1 MAFMGEIRDI
11 GVADLLYLLAIR
23 QQSGRLS
30 ITANGDEVSIF
41 IDYGRMVVVTSSNPS
56 FRLGRMLI
64 QLDYLSDAQ
73 LRDALKFQEHQGAG
87 RSLGSIL
94 VHENFVTDQQLSHCI
109 EEQCIEVLARIIAVD
124 NGVFVFHL
132 GEKVAPRTEM
142 IPLNS
147 DRILLEAT
155 RRTDALAALK
165 SALPDPLVPLT
176 VTDLVDRYAEEL
188 TDIEVQ
194 ITALLFE
201 NPTNLRDLEMAVA
214 GPDIDIWRA
223 IVGLRG
229 REIIRAINESTAP
242 HRDRAHVRTA
252 ASS

>member
-41 IDYGRMVVVTSSNPS
+41 IDNGRMVVVTSSNPAL
-56 FRLGRMLI
+56 RLGRMLI

-73 LRDALKFQEHQGAG
+73 LREALKFQEHQGAG

-94 VHENFVTDQQLSHCI
+94 VHEQFITEQQLTHCV
-109 EEQCIEVLARIIAVD
+109 EEQCIEVLARIIAVEE
-124 NGVFVFHL
+124 GVFVFHL
-132 GEKVAPRTEM
+132 GEKVSPRTEM

-155 RRTDALAALK
+155 RRTDAMAMLK
-165 SALPDPLVPLT
+165 AALPDPMVPLT
-176 VTDLVDRYAEEL
+176 VTDLVDQFADQM
-188 TDIEVQ
+188 TDLEVR

-201 NPTNLRDLEMAVA
+201 NPTNLRDLEVA
-214 GPDIDIWRA
+214 IPGPDVEIWRA
-223 IVGLRG
+223 IVALRE

-242 HRDRAHVRTA
+242 RHAPMRSVLRR
-252 ASS
+252 